1 MADLDK
7 PTSLYKFKR
16 GANPGYESLA
26 QKRER
31 ERKDLIKKGLLDQ
44 KKTKPHQFRG
54 FVAGAQ
60 FRTKLGFQ
68 GNAFDALWGKHVFAS
83 FIKDDVELF
92 DVAMKSSLADITMT
106 VEGGEFGTAFQIG
119 DLGFYAKN
127 QFDFQGDKIRK
138 FERNFARGTYF
149 LTKDEWEDVDEKIQN
164 IVSVAPPLVRRAVK
178 GDTFGALALR
188 DNAYKVA
195 RRMLEI
201 GLDPLVENAEGE
213 DLCSIVSEQY
223 NTLTGLMHE
232 ILDEKE
238 HSKHKV
244 MVPSETEDLERREVS
259 RLDDFKHMKLFATGF
274 LDRMEAREKKIH
286 EDKQMKRRLELKMMP
301 VSQEMLWN
309 ISCEAKCS
317 NHVKEMRNLMK
328 QLTSRIETYEKD
340 RAEHMSLSDLMHMQ
354 HKVVTR
360 KGYSP
365 TQKIWSHKDDL
376 EEEQSQTS
384 DAAAGEPEALP
395 LPEDGDSD
403 GDDASHHARLLDDVQ
418 KRAAEREREMLKA
431 AHGVETLAEKEARE
445 QAERDAEEEKKLM
458 AISLEKEREEAEEKK
473 RKDRLLLETFEP
485 TLGVLSS
492 QKNEEGRVVEEIHY
506 R

>member
-1 MADLDK
+1 MAHLDK
-7 PTSLYKFKR
+7 ATSLYKFKR

-26 QKRER
+26 DKRER

-68 GNAFDALWGKHVFAS
+68 GNAFDALWGKHIFAS
-83 FIKDDVELF
+83 FLKDDVELF
-92 DVAMKSSLADITMT
+92 DVAMKSSLADIHMT

-119 DLGFYAKN
+119 DLGFYAKS
-127 QFDFQGDKIRK
+127 QFNYQGDKIRK
-138 FERNFARGTYF
+138 FERNFAKGTYF
-149 LTKDEWEDVDEKIQN
+149 LTKDEWGEIDEKIQN
-164 IVSVAPPLVRRAVK
+164 IVTVAPPLIGRAIN

-188 DNAYKVA
+188 DNAFKVA
-195 RRMLEI
+195 KRMVEI

-232 ILDEKE
+232 ILEEKE
-238 HSKHKV
+238 HSKHRV
-244 MVPSETEDLERREVS
+244 MVPSESADLERREVS
-259 RLDDFKHMKLFATGF
+259 RLDDFKHMKLFATEF
-274 LDRMEAREKKIH
+274 LEKMEARERKIH
-286 EDKQMKRRLELKMMP
+286 DDKQMKRRLELKLMP

-309 ISCEAKCS
+309 ISCEAKCTK
-317 NHVKEMRNLMK
+317 HVKEMRNLIK
-328 QLTSRIETYEKD
+328 QLTSRIDTYEKD

-365 TQKIWSHKDDL
+365 KQKVWSHKDD
-376 EEEQSQTS
+376 EEEEVSRTS
-384 DAAAGEPEALP
+384 DFPEPDMLP
-395 LPEDGDSD
+395 LPEGEDD
-403 GDDASHHARLLDDVQ
+403 GDDSSHHARLLED
-418 KRAAEREREMLKA
+418 KLKKAADREREMLKA

-445 QAERDAEEEKKLM
+445 QAERDAIEETQLM
-458 AISLEKEREEAEEKK
+458 AISLEKEREEEEEKK
-473 RKDRLLLETFEP
+473 KKDRLLLETFEP
-485 TLGVLSS
+485 TLGVLRS
-492 QKNEEGRVVEEIHY
+492 QKNDDGHVVEEIHY

>member
-1 MADLDK
+1 MNLDK
-7 PTSLYKFKR
+7 ATSLYKFKR
-16 GANPGYESLA
+16 GANPGYLSLA
-26 QKRER
+26 EKREK

-60 FRTKLGFQ
+60 FRTSLGFQ

-92 DVAMKSSLADITMT
+92 DVAMKSALADVSMQ
-106 VEGGEFGTAFQIG
+106 VEGGEFGTAYQIG

-138 FERNFARGTYF
+138 FEREFAKGTYF
-149 LTKDEWEDVDEKIQN
+149 LTKEEWADVDEKIQN
-164 IVSVAPPLVRRAVK
+164 IVSVSPPLIRRAVK

-195 RRMLEI
+195 KRMLEI
-201 GLDPLVENAEGE
+201 GLDPLVENGEGE

-232 ILDEKE
+232 ILEEKE

-244 MVPSETEDLERREVS
+244 MVPSETQDLEKREVS
-259 RLDDFKHMKLFATGF
+259 RLDDFKHMKLFATEF
-274 LDRMEAREKKIH
+274 LERMEARERKIH
-286 EDKQMKRRLELKMMP
+286 EDKQMKRRLELKLMP

-309 ISCEAKCS
+309 ISCEAKCT
-317 NHVKEMRNLMK
+317 NHVKEMRNLIK
-328 QLTSRIETYEKD
+328 QLDNRIETYEKD
-340 RAEHMSLSDLMHMQ
+340 RADHMSLSDLMHMQ
-354 HKVVTR
+354 HKVVQR

-376 EEEQSQTS
+376 DEDAGGQD
-384 DAAAGEPEALP
+384 DAAEPDTLP
-395 LPEDGDSD
+395 LPEDRE
-403 GDDASHHARLLDDVQ
+403 DDDDEHSSHHTKLLNEKLQ
-418 KRAAEREREMLKA
+418 RAAEREREMLKA
-431 AHGVETLAEKEARE
+431 EHGVETLAEKEARE
-445 QAERDAEEEKKLM
+445 QQEREAEEEKQLM

-473 RKDRLLLETFEP
+473 KKDRLLMETFEP

-492 QKNEEGRVVEEIHY
+492 QKNEHGHVVEEVHY